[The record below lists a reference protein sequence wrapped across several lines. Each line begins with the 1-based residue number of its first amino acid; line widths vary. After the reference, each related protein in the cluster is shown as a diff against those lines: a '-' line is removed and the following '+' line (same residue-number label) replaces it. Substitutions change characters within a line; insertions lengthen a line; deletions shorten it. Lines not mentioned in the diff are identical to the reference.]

1 MKRPFPLRSLL
12 AALLA
17 LCPMAQVGAA
27 PRAASPPATATGT
40 LLFPLEIVKNR
51 DLDFG
56 NIAAGATAGTVV
68 INPETDTI
76 SATGGALLLGG
87 APHAAQF
94 TGAAKGNNVVIIR
107 IPKQPVTLT
116 RVGGTQTMTAN
127 NFTLQ
132 GLDKRAVAARV
143 RSISRLAQRS
153 TLAPTRPRVPTSG
166 RSTSASN
173 IPDEQGKDSANRGC

>member
-1 MKRPFPLRSLL
+1 MLL
-12 AALLA
+12 APAA
-17 LCPMAQVGAA
+17 GQTAPKAA
-27 PRAASPPATATGT
+27 PTPAQATGT

-56 NIAAGATAGTVV
+56 NVGTTAAAGTVV

-76 SATGGALLLGG
+76 SSTGGASLLGG
-87 APHAAQF
+87 TPHAAQF

-116 RVGGTQTMTAN
+116 RVGGTQTMIAD

-143 RSISRLAQRS
+143 AFDFKVGATLNVNANQAEGTYVGTFDVSIQY
-153 TLAPTRPRVPTSG
+153 P
-166 RSTSASN
+166 
-173 IPDEQGKDSANRGC
+173 

>member
-1 MKRPFPLRSLL
+1 MNRPFSLL
-12 AALLA
+12 PLAAAAIA
-17 LCPMAQVGAA
+17 LCPLAAVHAA
-27 PRAASPPATATGT
+27 PRAAATPAQAQATA
-40 LLFPLEIVKNR
+40 LFPLEIVKNR

-56 NIAAGATAGTVV
+56 NIAAGATAGTV
-68 INPETDTI
+68 IIDPETDTI

-116 RVGGTQTMTAN
+116 RVGGTQTMIAN

-143 RSISRLAQRS
+143 AFDFKVGATLNVGANQTEGTYVGTFDVSIQY
-153 TLAPTRPRVPTSG
+153 P
-166 RSTSASN
+166 
-173 IPDEQGKDSANRGC
+173 

>member
-1 MKRPFPLRSLL
+1 MSRLL
-12 AALLA
+12 SPRLLA
-17 LCPMAQVGAA
+17 LTMLLAPAAGQTA
-27 PRAASPPATATGT
+27 PRAAATPAQATGT

-56 NIAAGATAGTVV
+56 NVGTTAAAGTVV

-76 SATGGALLLGG
+76 SSTGGAVLLGG
-87 APHAAQF
+87 ASHAAQF

-116 RVGGTQTMTAN
+116 RVGGTQTMIAD

-143 RSISRLAQRS
+143 AFDFRVGATLNVNANQAEGTYVGTFDVSIQY
-153 TLAPTRPRVPTSG
+153 P
-166 RSTSASN
+166 
-173 IPDEQGKDSANRGC
+173 

>member
-1 MKRPFPLRSLL
+1 MSRLL
-12 AALLA
+12 SPRLLA
-17 LCPMAQVGAA
+17 LTILLAPAAGQTAPKAA
-27 PRAASPPATATGT
+27 PTPAQATGT

-56 NIAAGATAGTVV
+56 NVGTTAAAGTVV

-76 SATGGALLLGG
+76 SSTGGASLLGG
-87 APHAAQF
+87 TPHAAQF

-116 RVGGTQTMTAN
+116 RIGGTQTMIAD

-143 RSISRLAQRS
+143 AFDFKVGATLNVNANQAEGTYVGTFDVSIQY
-153 TLAPTRPRVPTSG
+153 P
-166 RSTSASN
+166 
-173 IPDEQGKDSANRGC
+173 

>member
-1 MKRPFPLRSLL
+1 MSRLL
-12 AALLA
+12 SPRLLA
-17 LCPMAQVGAA
+17 LTILLAPAAGQTAPWAA
-27 PRAASPPATATGT
+27 PTPAQATGT

-56 NIAAGATAGTVV
+56 NVGTTAAAGTVV
-68 INPETDTI
+68 INPDTDTI
-76 SATGGALLLGG
+76 SSSGGASLLGG
-87 APHAAQF
+87 TPHAAQF

-116 RVGGTQTMTAN
+116 RVGGTQTMIAD

-143 RSISRLAQRS
+143 AFDFKVGATLNVNANQAEGTYVGTFDVSIQY
-153 TLAPTRPRVPTSG
+153 P
-166 RSTSASN
+166 
-173 IPDEQGKDSANRGC
+173 

>member
-1 MKRPFPLRSLL
+1 MNRLL
-12 AALLA
+12 SPRLLA
-17 LCPMAQVGAA
+17 LTILLAPAAGQTAPKAA
-27 PRAASPPATATGT
+27 PTPAQATGT

-56 NIAAGATAGTVV
+56 NVGTTAAAGTVV

-76 SATGGALLLGG
+76 SSTGGASLLGG
-87 APHAAQF
+87 TPHAAQF
-94 TGAAKGNNVVIIR
+94 TGAAKGNSVVIIR

-116 RVGGTQTMTAN
+116 RVGGTQTMIAD

-143 RSISRLAQRS
+143 AFDFKVGATLNVNANQAEGTYVGTFDVSIQY
-153 TLAPTRPRVPTSG
+153 P
-166 RSTSASN
+166 
-173 IPDEQGKDSANRGC
+173 

>member
-1 MKRPFPLRSLL
+1 MHRFSPLR
-12 AALLA
+12 LLA
-17 LCPMAQVGAA
+17 LPMLLVPAAGRAA
-27 PRAASPPATATGT
+27 PVAATTKAQATAA
-40 LLFPLEIVKNR
+40 LLFPLEIIKNR

-56 NIAAGATAGTVV
+56 NAAAAVGAGTIV
-68 INPETDTI
+68 IDPETDTI
-76 SATGGALLLGG
+76 SATGGVLLLGG

-116 RVGGTQTMTAN
+116 RIGGTQTMTAN

-143 RSISRLAQRS
+143 AFDFRVGATLNVGANQAEGTYVGTFDVSIQY
-153 TLAPTRPRVPTSG
+153 P
-166 RSTSASN
+166 
-173 IPDEQGKDSANRGC
+173 

>member
-1 MKRPFPLRSLL
+1 MSRLL
-12 AALLA
+12 SPRLLA
-17 LCPMAQVGAA
+17 LTMVLAPTPGQAA
-27 PRAASPPATATGT
+27 PVAAATPAQATGT
-40 LLFPLEIVKNR
+40 LLFPLEIVKNS

-56 NIAAGATAGTVV
+56 NVGTTATAGTVV

-76 SATGGALLLGG
+76 SATGGAALLGG
-87 APHAAQF
+87 TPHAAQF

-116 RVGGTQTMTAN
+116 RVGGTQTMIAD

-143 RSISRLAQRS
+143 AFDFKVGATLNVNANQAEGTYVGTFDVSIQY
-153 TLAPTRPRVPTSG
+153 P
-166 RSTSASN
+166 
-173 IPDEQGKDSANRGC
+173 

>member
-1 MKRPFPLRSLL
+1 MSRLL
-12 AALLA
+12 SPRLLA
-17 LCPMAQVGAA
+17 LTILLAPAAGQTAPKAA
-27 PRAASPPATATGT
+27 PTPAQATGT

-56 NIAAGATAGTVV
+56 NVGTTAAAGTVV

-76 SATGGALLLGG
+76 SSTGGASLLGG
-87 APHAAQF
+87 TPHAAQF

-116 RVGGTQTMTAN
+116 RVGGTQTMIAD

-143 RSISRLAQRS
+143 AFDFRVGATLNVNANQAEGTYVGTFDVSIQY
-153 TLAPTRPRVPTSG
+153 P
-166 RSTSASN
+166 
-173 IPDEQGKDSANRGC
+173 

>member
-1 MKRPFPLRSLL
+1 MSRLL
-12 AALLA
+12 SPRLLA
-17 LCPMAQVGAA
+17 LTMLLAPAAGQTA
-27 PRAASPPATATGT
+27 PRAAATPAQATGT

-56 NIAAGATAGTVV
+56 NVGTTAAAGTVV

-76 SATGGALLLGG
+76 SSTGGASLLGG
-87 APHAAQF
+87 TPHAAQF

-116 RVGGTQTMTAN
+116 RVGGTQTMIAD

-143 RSISRLAQRS
+143 AFDFRVGATLNVNANQAEGTYVGTFDVSIQY
-153 TLAPTRPRVPTSG
+153 P
-166 RSTSASN
+166 
-173 IPDEQGKDSANRGC
+173 

>member
-1 MKRPFPLRSLL
+1 MSRLL
-12 AALLA
+12 SPRLLA
-17 LCPMAQVGAA
+17 LTILLAPAAGQTAPKAA
-27 PRAASPPATATGT
+27 PTPAQATGT

-56 NIAAGATAGTVV
+56 NVGTTATAGTVV

-76 SATGGALLLGG
+76 SSTGGASLLGG
-87 APHAAQF
+87 TPHAAQF

-116 RVGGTQTMTAN
+116 RVGGTQTMIAD

-143 RSISRLAQRS
+143 AFDFRVGATLNVNANQAEGTYVGTFDVSIQY
-153 TLAPTRPRVPTSG
+153 P
-166 RSTSASN
+166 
-173 IPDEQGKDSANRGC
+173 

>member
-1 MKRPFPLRSLL
+1 MSRLL
-12 AALLA
+12 SPRLLA
-17 LCPMAQVGAA
+17 LTILLAPAAGQTAPKAA
-27 PRAASPPATATGT
+27 PTPAQATGT

-56 NIAAGATAGTVV
+56 NIAATAAAGTVV
-68 INPETDTI
+68 IDPETDTI
-76 SATGGALLLGG
+76 SATGGALLVGG
-87 APHAAQF
+87 GTPHAAQF

-116 RVGGTQTMTAN
+116 RVGGTQTMIAD

-143 RSISRLAQRS
+143 AFDFRVGATLNVNANQAEGTYVGTFDVSIQY
-153 TLAPTRPRVPTSG
+153 P
-166 RSTSASN
+166 
-173 IPDEQGKDSANRGC
+173 